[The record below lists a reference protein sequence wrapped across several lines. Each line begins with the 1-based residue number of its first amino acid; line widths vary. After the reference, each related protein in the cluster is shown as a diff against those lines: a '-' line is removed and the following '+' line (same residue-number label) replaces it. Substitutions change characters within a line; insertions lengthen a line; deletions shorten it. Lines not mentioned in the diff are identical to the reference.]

1 MLDLSDIIAITN
13 NTRDD
18 HYRLTINAGNLER
31 HDRFQQH
38 QVSNRIL
45 PTLLFQVINAAK
57 PLK

>member
-18 HYRLTINAGNLER
+18 HNRLTINARNLER

-38 QVSNRIL
+38 QISDRIL
-45 PTLLFQVINAAK
+45 PTLLFRVINATK